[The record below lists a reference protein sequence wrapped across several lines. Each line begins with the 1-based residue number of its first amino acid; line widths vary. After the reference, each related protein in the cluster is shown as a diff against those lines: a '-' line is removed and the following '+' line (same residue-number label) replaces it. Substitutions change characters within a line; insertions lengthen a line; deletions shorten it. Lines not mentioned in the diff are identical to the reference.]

1 MPKGYEKAD
10 SPVGG
15 ICDAIRAG
23 VPLARAAK
31 LGGISV
37 QTLLRWDAESPVV
50 HAQLEAAQ
58 AAARAPQPRELP
70 PGWAEAVA
78 ISAGTDAP
86 EPTPSPEAD
95 RWARIREEA
104 AALAPGLAGLYRW
117 VDGLL
122 ASKGFPPTSPWWRS
136 TLEAFWAS
144 DARWLVILA
153 GRGAGKS
160 STLCRIA
167 VVEALF
173 AERSVPPGQ
182 TWIWPFLSVLKADA
196 RRRLDEIEAILKA
209 LGVEAKRSTP
219 EGVPTLSCVDATG
232 NQIAFVSI
240 AATVAGVS
248 GPSAIGFVGDEVAKW
263 RDEDTGANPA
273 AEVIKSGRQMFRGR
287 AGIHGYLVSSAWGEF
302 GIHHEMV
309 TAGDT
314 ALTRVARLGDEGYA
328 TAMDGFARAAAYEQD
343 AGKRAEIEAHARG
356 LTPQSSAIP
365 TFLANPTITPEST
378 RADEPDV
385 ATWLREVAS
394 VPTGEQGAGF
404 FDSDRLRAACELRVE
419 HGSGECFAGIDTG
432 AKRNPAALAIVER
445 ITLHDGAVRY
455 RPVLLRKWTPTMGA
469 PLDLRLVVLPEMAR
483 ICRAHGCWEWHSDG
497 WASDAIDLVAA
508 EHGMS
513 TRYVSTSTVHDD
525 QYVPVDAAINRGEV
539 ALGASLHG
547 LDEAVRQLRAVK
559 RAPRGDAGW
568 RMILPE
574 EGPDH
579 GELGQVLV
587 RALAAAGAGRVEPV
601 AFDGLMG
608 SGGRYAGLRG

>member
-173 AERSVPPGQ
+173 AE
-182 TWIWPFLSVLKADA
+182 
-196 RRRLDEIEAILKA
+196 LDK
-209 LGVEAKRSTP
+209 GVAE
-219 EGVPTLSCVDATG
+219 
-232 NQIAFVSI
+232 
-240 AATVAGVS
+240 
-248 GPSAIGFVGDEVAKW
+248 
-263 RDEDTGANPA
+263 GANP
-273 AEVIKSGRQMFRGR
+273 
-287 AGIHGYLVSSAWGEF
+287 
-302 GIHHEMV
+302 
-309 TAGDT
+309 
-314 ALTRVARLGDEGYA
+314 
-328 TAMDGFARAAAYEQD
+328 
-343 AGKRAEIEAHARG
+343 
-356 LTPQSSAIP
+356 
-365 TFLANPTITPEST
+365 
-378 RADEPDV
+378 
-385 ATWLREVAS
+385 LRE
-394 VPTGEQGAGF
+394 
-404 FDSDRLRAACELRVE
+404 L
-419 HGSGECFAGIDTG
+419 
-432 AKRNPAALAIVER
+432 
-445 ITLHDGAVRY
+445 
-455 RPVLLRKWTPTMGA
+455 LLRGKVA
-469 PLDLRLVVLPEMAR
+469 YLFQRYSAERELSA
-483 ICRAHGCWEWHSDG
+483 
-497 WASDAIDLVAA
+497 AIA
-508 EHGMS
+508 ERVG
-513 TRYVSTSTVHDD
+513 STSAVTV
-525 QYVPVDAAINRGEV
+525 
-539 ALGASLHG
+539 
-547 LDEAVRQLRAVK
+547 
-559 RAPRGDAGW
+559 
-568 RMILPE
+568 
-574 EGPDH
+574 
-579 GELGQVLV
+579 
-587 RALAAAGAGRVEPV
+587 
-601 AFDGLMG
+601 
-608 SGGRYAGLRG
+608 